1 MEHTICVKTK
11 DMKRTYNAINAHRTE
26 NVEEHTHTF
35 NRTQKRSNLE
45 RMRSKRRKRAAAVYP
60 PPYRTSRGPEHQ
72 SNPPPHPRLSPDSMK
87 PPTDLPPL
95 SRANFVRSVR
105 SQSDCALRCASTG
118 DTRAG
123 RSCAPA
129 RCNALVHLRTECCA
143 PGAARICCA
152 FARCWRRLQAPNAV
166 ASPDSR
172 SRPGQGS
179 TGARGQLQAA
189 VPPTSRHPAGVLD
202 KVQRMIGSPMWKR
215 ATPAYSATSAA
226 HAYE

>member
-1 MEHTICVKTK
+1 M
-11 DMKRTYNAINAHRTE
+11 
-26 NVEEHTHTF
+26 
-35 NRTQKRSNLE
+35 
-45 RMRSKRRKRAAAVYP
+45 
-60 PPYRTSRGPEHQ
+60 
-72 SNPPPHPRLSPDSMK
+72 
-87 PPTDLPPL
+87 
-95 SRANFVRSVR
+95 RANFVRSVR

-172 SRPGQGS
+172 SRPGQAAQSPAVNRKQPCPRRAATPPAFSTRSRGRSAARCGREQLLPILRLQPPTRINSLGAIPLATRARGDQPKRTQREARGS
-179 TGARGQLQAA
+179 TEQQTRRPGTHDRYHMLRCFLPPGYCCSGGQTRSARE
-189 VPPTSRHPAGVLD
+189 VHTGV
-202 KVQRMIGSPMWKR
+202 
-215 ATPAYSATSAA
+215 
-226 HAYE
+226 